1 VLKVWCRQPIDYM
14 SGSRDSMRPKGNGKF
29 GLREKSKS
37 TLNEVSVLSLCNSIL
52 LWGVRARQLMENT
65 MISTELIESCGCEFS
80 STISTKY
87 LDWER
92 KLSTDHGLKF
102 RKHLKGV

>member
-1 VLKVWCRQPIDYM
+1 M
-14 SGSRDSMRPKGNGKF
+14 SSSRDCIRPIGNGKF

-52 LWGVRARQLMENT
+52 LWGVRARQLMDNT
-65 MISTELIESCGCEFS
+65 IIGTELIEVCGCEFS

-92 KLSTDHGLKF
+92 KLSVDHGLKLS
-102 RKHLKGV
+102 KHLKGV